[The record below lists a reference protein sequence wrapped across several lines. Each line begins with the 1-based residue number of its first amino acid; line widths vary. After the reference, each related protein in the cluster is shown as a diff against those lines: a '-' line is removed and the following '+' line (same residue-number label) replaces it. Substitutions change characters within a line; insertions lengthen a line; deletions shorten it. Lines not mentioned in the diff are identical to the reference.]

1 MVSFGLSMGISS
13 REPMSRLPRL
23 VSQAENLEFDAFYIL
38 DSQIIL
44 KDAYIGLAIAAQST
58 NQIMLGTGVTNPV
71 TRDLSVIT
79 TAFSAIQELSAGR
92 AILGIGN
99 GATAVDPVGL
109 KPSTLKEMETSIT
122 LLKGMLAGEE
132 VVYRGKPV
140 KILTATNPVPIF
152 LSASQPKMLK
162 LAGKVADGVI
172 LMGSSTPS
180 LVADQI
186 NIIKDGANE
195 AGRDIK
201 DIFIDL
207 WQTISVSEDKDK
219 AFNDV
224 KSWVASQS
232 KYWWQKVSDLPP
244 EVADAVKGDELL
256 TASQNYKVDQHLS
269 LKAKHKDF
277 VSNEMADLMAIAGD
291 SEHCSKKLSA
301 LASLGVN
308 RITLTLLSGGRED
321 RLNALAEVI
330 KSVKVLV

>member
-13 REPMSRLPRL
+13 REPISRLPAL
-23 VSQAENLEFDAFYIL
+23 VNRAENLGFDAFYVL
-38 DSQIIL
+38 DSQVIL

-58 NQIMLGTGVTNPV
+58 NKIMLGTGVTNPV

-79 TAFSAIQELSAGR
+79 TAFSAIQELSDGR

-99 GATAVDPVGL
+99 GATAVDPISLSPASLSQMEKSIRLLTGL
-109 KPSTLKEMETSIT
+109 
-122 LLKGMLAGEE
+122 LAGEE
-132 VVYRGKPV
+132 VIYRGKPIR
-140 KILTATNPVPIF
+140 ILAAGNPVPIF

-162 LAGKVADGVI
+162 LAGKIADGVI

-180 LVADQI
+180 LVAHQI

-201 DIFIDL
+201 NIFIDL
-207 WQTISVSEDKDK
+207 WQTISVSDNKHQ

-232 KYWWQKVSDLPP
+232 KYWLQKVSDLPP
-244 EVADAVKGDELL
+244 EVVDAVNGDELFQ
-256 TASQNYKVDQHLS
+256 ASENYKVDQHLS

-277 VSNEMADLMAIAGD
+277 VSDEMADLMAIAGD
-291 SEHCSKKLSA
+291 SEYCSKKLSA

-308 RITLTLLSGGRED
+308 QITLTLLSGGRED
-321 RLNALAEVI
+321 RLNTLAEVI
-330 KSVKVLV
+330 KSVKVLE